1 MINYFN
7 NSRNFNHGI
16 MFHHFHNF
24 KNYKKTQGSISKN
37 QFIKIINFIGKK
49 NIVSADE
56 YIYKLNNKK
65 LKPKE
70 VCLTFDDGL
79 KCHFEIVYPILKKL
93 KIKAF
98 FFIYTSILGKK
109 PDLLEVFRYFRTTQF
124 KSVDD
129 FYSDFFKFSLN
140 YNVDHLKVRKIEKKK
155 YS

>member
-1 MINYFN
+1 
-7 NSRNFNHGI
+7 

-93 KIKAF
+93 KLKLF
-98 FFIYTSILGKK
+98 FLYIL
-109 PDLLEVFRYFRTTQF
+109 LYLERN
-124 KSVDD
+124 
-129 FYSDFFKFSLN
+129 L
-140 YNVDHLKVRKIEKKK
+140 IC
-155 YS
+155 